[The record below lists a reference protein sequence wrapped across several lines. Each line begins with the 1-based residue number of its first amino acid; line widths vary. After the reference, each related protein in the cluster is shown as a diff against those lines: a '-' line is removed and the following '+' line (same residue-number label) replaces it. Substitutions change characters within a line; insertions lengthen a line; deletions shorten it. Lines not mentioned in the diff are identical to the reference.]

1 MRLCSDV
8 LSAISIDMIAAPP
21 QSWQRNSSSE
31 PEPEPEPSSEGA
43 GKAFRRAKNAGRGF
57 GLFAERPISADEVL
71 REEMPLVAAQDP
83 AGAAVLPACI
93 VCLRPC
99 GTPRQALRLHCMTP
113 ISLPRTEQD
122 RSLLCT

>member
-1 MRLCSDV
+1 MRLCSDA

-21 QSWQRNSSSE
+21 QSWQRNSSS
-31 PEPEPEPSSEGA
+31 EPEPSSEGA

-57 GLFAERPISADEVL
+57 GLFAERPISAGEVL

-99 GTPRQALRLHCMTP
+99 GTPRQALRRVPVSYTHLT
-113 ISLPRTEQD
+113 LPTIY
-122 RSLLCT
+122 SV